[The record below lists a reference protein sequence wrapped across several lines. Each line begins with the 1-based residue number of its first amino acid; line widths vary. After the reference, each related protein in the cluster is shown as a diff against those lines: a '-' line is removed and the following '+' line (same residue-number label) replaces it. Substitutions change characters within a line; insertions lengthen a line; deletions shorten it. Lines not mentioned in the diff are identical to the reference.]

1 MASTASGGLKATT
14 HEGSMEGCD
23 EEASTPSTLPSGN
36 RSFFRRL
43 NRGDS
48 KQESFGGKEKEEA
61 ALEVA
66 LTAAEKEVSPK
77 AKVERTR
84 PPSYLEHASWWN
96 ILTFG

>member
-1 MASTASGGLKATT
+1 
-14 HEGSMEGCD
+14 MEGCD

-77 AKVERTR
+77 AKVDR